1 MGDELNKDGAA
12 AEQAGQEENRAPE
25 AAGGSDPGEKKYT
38 DADVDRIVSKRL
50 ARERAKKDG
59 SDAAADLD
67 KREHELEI
75 RERRANAR
83 EELDGLP
90 KSFIELVNCESEE
103 SYKSSVKAVR
113 AAYDEI
119 RGELEK
125 ERAAG
130 RTPKNYGDPGKPDRT
145 ADAFGLKR

>member
-12 AEQAGQEENRAPE
+12 AEQAGQEDKNKEPE
-25 AAGGSDPGEKKYT
+25 TAGGSDPEKKYT

-130 RTPKNYGDPGKPDRT
+130 RTPKNYGDGGKPDRT